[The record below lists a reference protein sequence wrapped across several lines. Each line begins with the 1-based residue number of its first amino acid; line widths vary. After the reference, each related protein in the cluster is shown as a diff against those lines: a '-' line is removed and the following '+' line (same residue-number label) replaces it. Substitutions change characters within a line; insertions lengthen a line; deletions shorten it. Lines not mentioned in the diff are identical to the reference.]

1 MRSAPT
7 APSATGAASWSGI
20 RRPGSCSPG
29 SWDASWQYDPALLTE
44 VEVRFTEVG
53 PRQTRVELEHRDLD
67 RFGAARDEVRSA
79 LDSEGGWGGLML
91 AYAQTAEAAHAAQTA
106 NA

>member
-1 MRSAPT
+1 VRRGPRSFLKLAGPE
-7 APSATGAASWSGI
+7 
-20 RRPGSCSPG
+20 R
-29 SWDASWQYDPALLTE
+29 QDPC
-44 VEVRFTEVG
+44 RFTEIG

-91 AYAQTAEAAHAAQTA
+91 AYAQTAEAAHAAHAHAAQTA
-106 NA
+106 NAKNAAQTANA